1 MKQITHRSGFARGAV
16 MLLAAIIISAFS
28 FQGAFAQSQDFFS
41 NTQSTDQRSNASDG
55 KPGFNPCGNGV
66 VAAGGLSC
74 AGSTGAHLLSSA
86 NITTFIKLGP
96 GAVTDNMFGVVSGA
110 DASVTPRPTTQCGVV
125 TNASLAGLNCGDLR
139 FDPATQGQTIPT
151 VGTNLTGVM
160 TTNEPMDNNSGIG
173 AARHRSQFENGFVWN
188 PTTTPQTMPVN
199 PANMPFAATANTCPA
214 GTAAN
219 PAVCGQQSLIET
231 TALSG
236 TQNSVVSQL
245 ASFNTTNNAAGV
257 MGTAP
262 TVSWRSSIVQDDVV
276 GTGGAFTQTLEGSF
290 VYNVGV
296 FDPVQYPTG
305 QSFTLRSSGT
315 ATTENLP

>member
-1 MKQITHRSGFARGAV
+1 MKQITHQSGFTRGAV
-16 MLLAAIIISAFS
+16 MLLAAIAILAFS
-28 FQGAFAQSQDFFS
+28 FQGAYAQSLDFFS
-41 NTQSTDQRSNASDG
+41 NTQSLDQRSNASDG

-66 VAAGGLSC
+66 VAADGLSC
-74 AGSTGAHLLSSA
+74 AGSTGAHLLSPT

-96 GAVTDNMFGVVSGA
+96 GAVTDNMFGIVSGA

-151 VGTNLTGVM
+151 AGTNLTGVM
-160 TTNEPMDNNSGIG
+160 ATNEPMDMDSGTG

-188 PTTTPQTMPVN
+188 PTTTAQLLPVN
-199 PANMPFAATANTCPA
+199 PANMPFTPTANTCT
-214 GTAAN
+214 GTSATVI
-219 PAVCGQQSLIET
+219 AVCGQQSMIET

-245 ASFNTTNNAAGV
+245 TSFNTTNDAAGV
-257 MGTAP
+257 MLANP
-262 TVSWRSSIVQDDVV
+262 TITWRSSIVQGDVV
-276 GTGGAFTQTLEGSF
+276 GTGGAFTQTLQGSF
-290 VYNVGV
+290 IYNVGLFV
-296 FDPVQYPTG
+296 AVQYPTG